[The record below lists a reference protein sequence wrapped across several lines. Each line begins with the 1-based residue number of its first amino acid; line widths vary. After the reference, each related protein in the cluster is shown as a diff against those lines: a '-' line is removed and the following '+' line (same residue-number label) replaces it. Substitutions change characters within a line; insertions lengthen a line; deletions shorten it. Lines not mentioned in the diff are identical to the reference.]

1 MKFNNDR
8 QFVWRPDGVV
18 IPFQC
23 FTGLDYEATTA
34 NDIKSVGA
42 GAANDTSVIEIGTSG
57 VTGLKM
63 TAAGNSVMHLFAL
76 PRTFDPKYRL
86 RARLHWSSGSTDT
99 ADTID

>member
-23 FTGLDYEATTA
+23 FAGLDYEATTA
-34 NDIKSVGA
+34 NDIKSIGA

-63 TAAGNSVMHLFAL
+63 TAAGNSVMPSSHS
-76 PRTFDPKYRL
+76 
-86 RARLHWSSGSTDT
+86 RARLIRSTAGLACTGLRAQRIHGRYD
-99 ADTID
+99 